1 MKKQTLTFAVVTL
14 IFAAASAFA
23 ATGEELYKQH
33 CASCHPDGG
42 NIIKPKYTLHKKD
55 MAREGIK
62 DAKGIIKIIRKPEAG
77 MTAFDKKT
85 ISDKDAQAIADYIL
99 KTFK

>member
-1 MKKQTLTFAVVTL
+1 MKKITLMISATALAFSVTPV
-14 IFAAASAFA
+14 FA

-42 NIIKPKYTLHKKD
+42 NIIKPKYTLHTKD
-55 MAREGIK
+55 MVREGIK
-62 DAKGIIKIIRKPEAG
+62 DAKGIIKLMRKPGAG

-85 ISDKDAQAIADYIL
+85 ISDKDAQAIADYVL

>member
-1 MKKQTLTFAVVTL
+1 MKNQTLTIAAVILV
-14 IFAAASAFA
+14 FAAASAFA

-55 MAREGIK
+55 MDREGVK
-62 DAKGIIKIIRKPEAG
+62 GAKGIIKLIRKPEAG

-85 ISDKDAQAIADYIL
+85 ISDKDAQAIAEYVL